1 MEYDRNPTMSNF
13 TELSN
18 DAPAFQWTIY
28 FITITIIT
36 VCLNTMS
43 VLLGLGNIA
52 TIGFT
57 FNQKHAKKA
66 FNIYV
71 CAMAIGD
78 LICSDLVAV
87 MDLYDLMELLL
98 VGKQQHKVNCIWC
111 TIQVC
116 MFNSEYYLQLTA
128 KFE

>member
-1 MEYDRNPTMSNF
+1 MEYDRNLTMTNL
-13 TELSN
+13 TELSF
-18 DAPAFQWTIY
+18 DTPIFQWTIY
-28 FITITIIT
+28 FVTITILT
-36 VCLNTMS
+36 LCLNTMS

-78 LICSDLVAV
+78 LLCSDFVAV
-87 MDLYDLMELLL
+87 MDLYDLMELLF

-116 MFNSEYYLQLTA
+116 MYIFYYDIHITLN
-128 KFE
+128 